1 MKLHQRDP
9 EKLYPHDRIMAAVI
23 LPFIPKKVHP
33 KHITVLRF
41 LLTPFA
47 VWGIAIEAY
56 AWAIP
61 FFIFVAFTDVIDG
74 SLARVRKRVTEWGT
88 VFDPIADKVLISLA
102 AVIVVTSAVGW
113 WLTLAL
119 IFFELAI
126 VMGGVSKK
134 HEGKIV
140 TANYWG
146 KSKMFAQ
153 SLGVVLLML
162 SLSLTLPILT
172 TIGMIVLILAIV
184 LAVMSLLTYS
194 L

>member
-9 EKLYPHDRIMAAVI
+9 EKVYPHDRIMAAVI
-23 LPFIPKKVHP
+23 LPFIPKKIHP
-33 KHITVLRF
+33 NHVTVLRF

-47 VWGIAIEAY
+47 IWGIAIEAW

-61 FFIFVAFTDVIDG
+61 FFIAVAFTDVIDG
-74 SLARVRKRVTEWGT
+74 SLARVRKQVTEWGT

-102 AVIVVTSAVGW
+102 AVIIVTSAVGW
-113 WLTLAL
+113 WLAIML

-126 VMGGVSKK
+126 VMGGVRKK
-134 HEGKIV
+134 HDGKIV

-153 SLGVVLLML
+153 CLG
-162 SLSLTLPILT
+162 
-172 TIGMIVLILAIV
+172 
-184 LAVMSLLTYS
+184 
-194 L
+194 